1 MFRGAAGV
9 IGTDH
14 HLMRVKIKLHLRSR
28 RKHVNTKKMNV
39 DSTKL
44 KDDKLL
50 EAFQKD
56 VSDILDDVWSN
67 TMSIDDRYN
76 LFLPQIKENT
86 KHNFACNENTN
97 RKRKE

>member
-1 MFRGAAGV
+1 MFRRAAGV

-14 HLMRVKIKLHLRSR
+14 HLMRVKIKMYLRSR
-28 RKHVNTKKMNV
+28 RKHVSTKKMNI

-56 VSDILDDVWSN
+56 LSGILDDIWSN

-76 LFLPQIKENT
+76 LFLSQIKEKA
-86 KHNFACNENTN
+86 KHHFAYDKNTN
-97 RKRKE
+97 

>member
-1 MFRGAAGV
+1 MEDVRMVRRAAGV

-14 HLMRVKIKLHLRSR
+14 HLMRVKIKMHLRSR

-50 EAFQKD
+50 EPFQKD
-56 VSDILDDVWSN
+56 LSDILDDVWSD
-67 TMSIDDRYN
+67 TISIGDR
-76 LFLPQIKENT
+76 
-86 KHNFACNENTN
+86 
-97 RKRKE
+97 